1 MEETNYTVQEVIEA
15 LQSVG
20 IAEEVIEYI
29 VPIAAYESRV
39 NGVPFVRDA
48 LDKVSPS
55 WGIFQA
61 NIDSMSPGIYKAMK
75 ELGVIIPE
83 VSDAQDKILIS
94 NVAQPGQESLL
105 NFTDNQ
111 KVFVADWFAKKANLK
126 DNALV
131 FKYILEQ
138 KKKDLKTND
147 DKEAMDVMYVLT
159 TKKFMDLE
167 NEDAQKLKQEIEN
180 ELKEIMSGKKT
191 EVPSDAVDVNRIYTP
206 GYEPGTGRPLD
217 DGKTIPFTEDVST
230 ARESSLRKKQG
241 KYLARIK
248 FKNLLSQFGEEVDVD
263 K

>member
-1 MEETNYTVQEVIEA
+1 MEETNYTVEEVIEA

-138 KKKDLKTND
+138 KKKDLNTND
-147 DKEAMDVMYVLT
+147 DEEAMDVMYVLS
-159 TKKFMDLE
+159 L
-167 NEDAQKLKQEIEN
+167 IH
-180 ELKEIMSGKKT
+180 IS
-191 EVPSDAVDVNRIYTP
+191 
-206 GYEPGTGRPLD
+206 EPTRP
-217 DGKTIPFTEDVST
+217 
-230 ARESSLRKKQG
+230 
-241 KYLARIK
+241 Y
-248 FKNLLSQFGEEVDVD
+248 
-263 K
+263 